1 MPRGARND
9 ERGARND
16 GRGAR
21 NDGREACAIAR
32 TILRHCEE
40 CNDEAIW
47 LYEKDDERLPRYARN
62 DGRGARNDGR
72 RMLAMTKRERSQ

>member
-1 MPRGARND
+1 MPRY
-9 ERGARND
+9 ARND

-47 LYEKDDERLPRYARN
+47 LYEKDNERLPRCARN
-62 DGRGARNDGR
+62 DEKRMLVMTGGAR
-72 RMLAMTKRERSQ
+72 